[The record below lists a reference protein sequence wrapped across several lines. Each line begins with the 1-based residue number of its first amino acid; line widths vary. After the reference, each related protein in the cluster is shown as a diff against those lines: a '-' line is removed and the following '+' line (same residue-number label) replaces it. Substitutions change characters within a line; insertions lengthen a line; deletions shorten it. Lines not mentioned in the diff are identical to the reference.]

1 MKLPEVPEFS
11 KESLEEAE
19 KFLHDN
25 PIAELAHEYNERYLH
40 WEELK
45 HRKLSLDP
53 IIIWNLMKIFKGI

>member
-25 PIAELAHEYNERYLH
+25 PIAELAYEYNERYLH

-53 IIIWNLMKIFKGI
+53 IIIWNLMKNV